1 VLVIEDNVEMSR
13 FLVDCLRDDYRV
25 ATAFDGREGLAQAV
39 ALKPDCVL
47 ADVMMPVM
55 GGEALVRA
63 LRASPELESI
73 PIVVLTAKADD
84 ELRVRLLREGV
95 QDYLTKPVVPEELCV
110 RVRNVVTLKRTRD
123 VLQGAVSSQHHDL
136 AVLADRLA
144 AANRAKDEFLAVL
157 SHELRTPLMPI
168 LTWSV
173 LIREQS
179 VDAATR
185 EQGLLA
191 IERNAKLQAHVVDD
205 LLDVSR
211 VITGKLRLNLRP
223 VAVDPVVHAAID
235 SLRPTADAKGVRLEA
250 VVDADPALVSGDPE
264 RLQQVVWNL
273 VSNAIKFTSR
283 GGRIEARL
291 SQDGEHVRLVVTDD
305 GAGIAPAML
314 PRLFDRFWQ
323 ADSSI
328 TRAHGGL
335 GLGLAVVRHLVELH
349 GGSVH
354 AHSEGE
360 GRGATLTV
368 TLPALAVHGPASD
381 PRHDVEE
388 AESPERAARLQ
399 GLNILVVDDDLD
411 TCETI
416 AAVLAAAG
424 AEIRTCLS
432 ASQALAAID
441 ATVPDLLVSDIAMP
455 GDDGYALIRKIRAR
469 RTEDGGRIPAVA
481 LTAYGR
487 TEDRTKALSAGFH
500 THVGKPVEPSQL
512 VSVVASVMGHAV
524 R

>member
-1 VLVIEDNVEMSR
+1 
-13 FLVDCLRDDYRV
+13 
-25 ATAFDGREGLAQAV
+25 
-39 ALKPDCVL
+39 
-47 ADVMMPVM
+47 
-55 GGEALVRA
+55 
-63 LRASPELESI
+63 
-73 PIVVLTAKADD
+73 
-84 ELRVRLLREGV
+84 
-95 QDYLTKPVVPEELCV
+95 
-110 RVRNVVTLKRTRD
+110 
-123 VLQGAVSSQHHDL
+123 
-136 AVLADRLA
+136 
-144 AANRAKDEFLAVL
+144 
-157 SHELRTPLMPI
+157 MPI

-349 GGSVH
+349 GGSVQ

-360 GRGATLTV
+360 GHGASLTV
-368 TLPALAVHGPASD
+368 TLPALAPHAPASN
-381 PRHDVEE
+381 PRRGVDE
-388 AESPERAARLQ
+388 AASPRWAPRLE
-399 GLNILVVDDDLD
+399 GLKVLVVDDDQD
-411 TCETI
+411 TCETVG
-416 AAVLAAAG
+416 AALAAAG

-432 ASQALAAID
+432 PSQALAAID
-441 ATVPDLLVSDIAMP
+441 AGVPDLLVSDIAMP
-455 GDDGYALIRKIRAR
+455 GDDGYSLIRKIRAR
-469 RTEDGGRIPAVA
+469 KAEEGGRMPAVA

-487 TEDRTKALSAGFH
+487 TEDRVKALSAGFH
-500 THVGKPVEPSQL
+500 MHVGKPVEPSQL